1 VPLWENGV
9 TDGGG
14 VVFAQVITGEVR
26 DATLARGQWDRWLTE
41 LAPGVEGWL
50 ESTTGV
56 TADGRLAAVVLFES
70 AEAARRNRQRPDQVA
85 WWREMATLFEG
96 QATFENWENVL
107 PIVVGDL
114 SSAGFVQVVRGR
126 VSDVEQLWKL
136 RLQVGQDQDL
146 LEEGR
151 EYRPDILGNLTMVT
165 PDGRFTI
172 VIYFTSEAE
181 ARAGEVNP
189 APARVQANRE
199 QLWSLWVGD
208 PEFLDLRE
216 PRRHVR
222 PSGPVGPGGGR

>member
-1 VPLWENGV
+1 M
-9 TDGGG
+9 
-14 VVFAQVITGEVR
+14 
-26 DATLARGQWDRWLTE
+26 AR
-41 LAPGVEGWL
+41 
-50 ESTTGV
+50 
-56 TADGRLAAVVLFES
+56 
-70 AEAARRNRQRPDQVA
+70 
-85 WWREMATLFEG
+85 LFEG

-107 PIVVGDL
+107 RIVVGDL

-126 VSDVEQLWKL
+126 VSDAEQLWKL

-151 EYRPDILGNLTMVT
+151 EFRPDILGNLTMVT

-181 ARAGEVNP
+181 ARAGEVKP
-189 APARVQANRE
+189 APARVKANRE

-216 PRRHVR
+216 PCVT
-222 PSGPVGPGGGR
+222 SGPLRPIGHGGGR